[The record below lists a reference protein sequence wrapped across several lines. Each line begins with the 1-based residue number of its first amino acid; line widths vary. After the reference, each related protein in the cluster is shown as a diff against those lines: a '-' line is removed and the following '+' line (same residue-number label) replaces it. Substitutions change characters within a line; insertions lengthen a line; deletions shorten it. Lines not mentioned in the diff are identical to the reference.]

1 MDEKKVQAIMN
12 HDHIWRRWEK
22 SSSVEA
28 IQAAKEGNFE
38 LADEK
43 IKAAEE
49 SLLQAHHTQT
59 EMLTQEANGDS
70 VEVSLLMVHGQD
82 HLMTGMMFK
91 DLAKEIVDVISYDS
105 KRAVK
110 YSVRKR
116 KDRI

>member
-12 HDHIWRRWEK
+12 LIIYGGDGK

-38 LADEK
+38 LACERDR
-43 IKAAEE
+43 
-49 SLLQAHHTQT
+49 
-59 EMLTQEANGDS
+59 GR
-70 VEVSLLMVHGQD
+70 
-82 HLMTGMMFK
+82 
-91 DLAKEIVDVISYDS
+91 ISYDS

>member
-12 HDHIWRRWEK
+12 LIIYGGDGK

-59 EMLTQEANGDS
+59 EIVTQEANGDA

-91 DLAKEIVDVISYDS
+91 DLAKEIVDVYRTI
-105 KRAVK
+105 
-110 YSVRKR
+110 RKEQ
-116 KDRI
+116 

>member
-12 HDHIWRRWEK
+12 LIIYGGDGK

-70 VEVSLLMVHGQD
+70 VEVSLFDGTW
-82 HLMTGMMFK
+82 TGSP
-91 DLAKEIVDVISYDS
+91 DDGG
-105 KRAVK
+105 
-110 YSVRKR
+110 
-116 KDRI
+116 